1 MNKMLLS
8 TFIVKTNKWWKWLY
22 SFLPVDE
29 KIMTTLFLLWILS
42 INDVL
47 ILSLFLAMYFTILGK
62 IFWPSILIIFYYLV
76 NPIQDGLFRNCSR
89 MGGVFLPT
97 PSLKSVAHI
106 LQWWN
111 LAQLYL
117 TKERPKK
124 CINHVKQ
131 PWVLLASTFFHK
143 KSANF
148 ATSRNT
154 GIDWS
159 LIYKL

>member
-29 KIMTTLFLLWILS
+29 KIMTTLFFLWILS

-89 MGGVFLPT
+89 MGGGLFAHPLPKICRT
-97 PSLKSVAHI
+97 YPAMMKLGTVIPYLRKTQKMYKSRETTLSSAGI
-106 LQWWN
+106 N
-111 LAQLYL
+111 IFSPEISKFCYI
-117 TKERPKK
+117 KK
-124 CINHVKQ
+124 YRYRLEFDI
-131 PWVLLASTFFHK
+131 
-143 KSANF
+143 
-148 ATSRNT
+148 
-154 GIDWS
+154 
-159 LIYKL
+159 